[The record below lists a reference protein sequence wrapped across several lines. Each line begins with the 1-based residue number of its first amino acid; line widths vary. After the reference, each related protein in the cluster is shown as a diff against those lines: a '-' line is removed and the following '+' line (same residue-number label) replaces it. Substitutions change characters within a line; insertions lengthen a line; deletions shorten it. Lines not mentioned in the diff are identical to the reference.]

1 MWIDDSIPHQHMMT
15 NSKKSKFIHSKQT
28 HDDQLRISI
37 HLAPYCSIAK
47 RVSKRRKTFQVEL
60 ELRGL
65 TARRRRR
72 HLKVCRNVQRMK
84 MVSAITRIKGG
95 KLMIIVLIALVHGGK
110 KVTQSAVFCGWSVGV
125 YFQTHD
131 DQLKIQI
138 YSFQTNT

>member
-1 MWIDDSIPHQHMMT
+1 MIPNLCIPNKHMMT
-15 NSKKSKFIHSKQT
+15 NSEF
-28 HDDQLRISI
+28 
-37 HLAPYCSIAK
+37 PYILLHIF
-47 RVSKRRKTFQVEL
+47 RLQNVFRNVEKIFRP
-60 ELRGL
+60 ELRGF
-65 TARRRRR
+65 TARRRRW

-84 MVSAITRIKGG
+84 MASAITRIKGG
-95 KLMIIVLIALVHGGK
+95 KLMILVLIALVHGGK